1 MIHTPLCDLLG
12 IQYPVFQGGMAWIA
26 DGKLAAAVSEGGGL
40 GILAAGNAPGDY
52 VREQIRIAKSL
63 TQRPFGVNIMLMSP
77 FVEEVAQVVAE
88 EKVAVVTTGAGNPTK
103 FMAQWK
109 EAGIKVIPVVASVA
123 MAKLM
128 TRLGASALIAEGG
141 ESGGHVGELTTMVL
155 VPQVCDATDL
165 PVIAAGGIADGR
177 GVAAAFMLGACGVQ
191 MGTRFLSAEECSIH
205 PAYKEEILKANDL
218 CTMVT
223 GKRLGHPVRSLRTPF
238 ARNYAKAEYGGLDDE
253 ALEALG
259 TGALRKAVVEGDL
272 EEGCF
277 LSGQVAAMV
286 KQVQPAADIV
296 REVMEGAEPVLKGA
310 TKWVK

>member
-1 MIHTPLCDLLG
+1 MKKLNELLG
-12 IQYPVFQGGMAWIA
+12 TEFPIIQGGMANIA
-26 DGKLAAAVSEGGGL
+26 TGEFAAACSNAGALGVIATGGML
-40 GILAAGNAPGDY
+40 EADLL
-52 VREQIRIAKSL
+52 RQQIRICKSL
-63 TQRPFGVNIMLMSP
+63 TDKPFGVNLMLMNP
-77 FVEEVAQVVAE
+77 CADEMAQIIIEEGVQ
-88 EKVAVVTTGAGNPTK
+88 VVTTGAGSPGK
-103 FMAQWK
+103 YIPAWK
-109 EAGIKVIPVVASVA
+109 EAGIKVLPVVAASIL
-123 MAKLM
+123 AK
-128 TRLGASALIAEGG
+128 RLVNQGADAIIAEGM
-141 ESGGHVGELTTMVL
+141 ESGGHVGEMTTMAL
-155 VPQVCDATDL
+155 VPQVIDTVDV

-205 PAYKEEILKANDL
+205 PAYKEKILKANDL

-223 GKRLGHPVRSLRTPF
+223 GRRLGHPVRSLRTPF